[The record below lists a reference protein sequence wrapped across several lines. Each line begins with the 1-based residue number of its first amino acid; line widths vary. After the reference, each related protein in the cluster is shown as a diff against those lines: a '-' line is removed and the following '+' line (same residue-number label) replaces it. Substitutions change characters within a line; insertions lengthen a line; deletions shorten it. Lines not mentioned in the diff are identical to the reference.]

1 MLCMLRGTFGTS
13 SIIMSGP
20 QKYRQSIL
28 VQTYLILNNSST
40 FNTTRAQ
47 CPETRYINTLS
58 LTKGSKHID
67 SSPVQSLL
75 SWFFSVLRSFECSS
89 LCVSSEVDSRK
100 YQHLMIESM
109 SLVCGDLG
117 NVRLKGS
124 RVFAC
129 FSPFTKTHL
138 HHTVLSERF
147 PKEYHDPIT
156 LPFLS
161 SQTAT
166 VSDSF
171 QFVSDTV

>member
-1 MLCMLRGTFGTS
+1 M
-13 SIIMSGP
+13 
-20 QKYRQSIL
+20 
-28 VQTYLILNNSST
+28 
-40 FNTTRAQ
+40 
-47 CPETRYINTLS
+47 
-58 LTKGSKHID
+58 
-67 SSPVQSLL
+67 
-75 SWFFSVLRSFECSS
+75 
-89 LCVSSEVDSRK
+89 SSEVDSRK

-147 PKEYHDPIT
+147 PKEYHNPIT

-171 QFVSDTV
+171 QFVSDINIQNWFIYCCSVVVKRGAIFK